1 MPIHVVEGA
10 PKSGC
15 HQYQCPWVSCSHPLA
30 LLGDLSTLAYRSG
43 SASYEI
49 TAFTL
54 GPSACETVCPPFT
67 SEMSIST
74 SPLGLLKLSPAGL
87 QSGMLWGLVPQVQ
100 DHPPTAP
107 RRGWGVGEPNV
118 GLRALTPVGE
128 LLQFVG
134 RPPRGHRI

>member
-87 QSGMLWGLVPQVQ
+87 QTRMLGGPCSWY
-100 DHPPTAP
+100 
-107 RRGWGVGEPNV
+107 R
-118 GLRALTPVGE
+118 TPGQGSPACGPVTVTHVVE
-128 LLQFVG
+128 LL
-134 RPPRGHRI
+134 